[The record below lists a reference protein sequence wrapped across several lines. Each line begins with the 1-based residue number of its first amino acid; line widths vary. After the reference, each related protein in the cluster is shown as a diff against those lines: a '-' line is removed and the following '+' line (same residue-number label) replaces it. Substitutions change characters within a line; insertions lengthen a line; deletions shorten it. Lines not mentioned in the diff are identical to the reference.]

1 MLEESD
7 FWKFYLD
14 DVGEVRGSGVY
25 SDGSQIEKRRLLQPP
40 GFQTFPMDASESAPL
55 DGLSWREGNTTE
67 IVALSDRDAVS
78 KLPKI
83 QRGQSR
89 MYSLDKSPQLVAV
102 KSDEILVGKNATRG
116 IARLDDE
123 VGGVTV
129 TIAGTQTNATTFSI
143 QFTVVD
149 AKGTTTLIGPFVIVG
164 VMASSP
170 LLETIKNIS
179 KITTASTLGKAE

>member
-55 DGLSWREGNTTE
+55 DGLAWREGNTTE
-67 IVALSDRDAVS
+67 IVALSDREAIS

-83 QRGQSR
+83 LRGQSR
-89 MYSLDKSPQLVAV
+89 MYSPENNPQLVAV
-102 KSDEILVGKNATRG
+102 RSDRILIGKNATRG
-116 IARLDDE
+116 GARLDDE
-123 VGGVTV
+123 VGGVEL

-149 AKGTTTLIGPFVIVG
+149 SKGTTTVIGPFVIVG

-170 LLETIKNIS
+170 LLKTIKNIY
-179 KITTASTLGKAE
+179 KIQTASDLVKVE